1 MFILYYVSVFYSV
14 TSSITS
20 AATSSTTSPSSEIS
34 ASISSETNPSI
45 PPFKGKAFNSS
56 TVDGFL
62 SKANS
67 TKVFPNATKS
77 AFLATKSVSE
87 LNSKIT
93 PTFPCSPPNTNPSA
107 ATLPDFFSCFSY
119 TFFS

>member
-1 MFILYYVSVFYSV
+1 MFKFSPILAINSVNSD
-14 TSSITS
+14 
-20 AATSSTTSPSSEIS
+20 STV
-34 ASISSETNPSI
+34 

-107 ATLPDFFSCFSY
+107 ATLPDFLAALAIPFSLTPSIYFSILILLLLLQILP
-119 TFFS
+119 F